1 MGWGHPALPPGCPRA
16 PGSRALSRLAGTPR
30 LAPQLS
36 VLPQNPTF
44 GGSSPRYNDKRGGKM
59 GWGRGCIPFCI
70 PTAPL
75 QGSSDPTRLPLPLY
89 RPHFHPPPNP
99 SPTSHRSL
107 AQHSLGAPPAGK
119 FLGWEPNKWG
129 RELPNR
135 LSPLCQPCPSPSWVL
150 AAPSCP
156 PHAQSGEGAP
166 QIIPPASPW
175 GIQGCPPPPTLP
187 QFPQLRAGLDPKIPS
202 APHNPTWGTPKL
214 WTPPVPPP
222 GVQSCSPGCCGT
234 PGVPRVSPAAR
245 SAQLWPGAV
254 GGTRRALLASCAS
267 PGPAARCR
275 LLWVCT
281 GSPQTLNRH
290 PKRVLSPH
298 PKCCGSCPS
307 WIPKCP
313 GFGHCGSSSIPDP
326 FPSLLFNPIAHNGI
340 KLGKKMGIF
349 TLCDPMGEPQNP
361 TQSSAQAN
369 AARLQKKTKNF
380 LATGSHPAPCPIGL
394 GQPPKPFYIAPSST
408 RDILLLVSPPG
419 RRPRVLQRAARP
431 RSSAPT
437 PSRGHFWVQIR
448 DFQPSA

>member
-1 MGWGHPALPPGCPRA
+1 MGPGAAEQAEPALPALPQPFLGAGSAVLPPPCPKWGGGHPKLSLQPHPGAPRGA
-16 PGSRALSRLAGTPR
+16 RHLPPYLNFPSCVPGSTL
-30 LAPQLS
+30 
-36 VLPQNPTF
+36 
-44 GGSSPRYNDKRGGKM
+44 K
-59 GWGRGCIPFCI
+59 C
-70 PTAPL
+70 L
-75 QGSSDPTRLPLPLY
+75 Q
-89 RPHFHPPPNP
+89 PPI
-99 SPTSHRSL
+99 T
-107 AQHSLGAPPAGK
+107 
-119 FLGWEPNKWG
+119 
-129 RELPNR
+129 
-135 LSPLCQPCPSPSWVL
+135 QP
-150 AAPSCP
+150 
-156 PHAQSGEGAP
+156 GAP
-166 QIIPPASPW
+166 QSFGHPL
-175 GIQGCPPPPTLP
+175 C
-187 QFPQLRAGLDPKIPS
+187 
-202 APHNPTWGTPKL
+202 
-214 WTPPVPPP
+214 PPP
-222 GVQSCSPGCCGT
+222 GVQICSPGCCGT

-267 PGPAARCR
+267 PGPTTRCQ